1 MSSITFDKLAQKF
14 ERLPEQSKKEAFDF
28 IEFLLRK
35 KKRKK
40 KNIDK
45 KNILLGM
52 SCWSDED
59 IKRLENVREHM
70 NKWEPETF

>member
-1 MSSITFDKLAQKF
+1 MSSITFDQLAQKF

-28 IEFLLRK
+28 IEFLLQK
-35 KKRKK
+35 KKRKR
-40 KNIDK
+40 KNINK
-45 KNILLGM
+45 KKILLGM

-59 IKRLENVREHM
+59 IKRLDDVREHM